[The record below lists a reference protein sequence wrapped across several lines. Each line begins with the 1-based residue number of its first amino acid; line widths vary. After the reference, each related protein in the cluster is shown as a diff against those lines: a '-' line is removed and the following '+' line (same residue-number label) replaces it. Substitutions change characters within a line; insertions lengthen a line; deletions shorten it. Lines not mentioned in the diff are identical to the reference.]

1 MTFLYDIMPLRDT
14 LPGPIGWV
22 DDVIGGIVG
31 LGLDILAVGTI
42 VVSIKP
48 AFEAIKSQSWSD
60 FPMISV
66 PILISSWFLFSDD
79 HANGAGAISPLNLGD
94 ELLGDTEYII
104 DVGVAPLYAHE
115 EWDEEESETGGYY

>member
-1 MTFLYDIMPLRDT
+1 MSFLHDITPLRDNV
-14 LPGPIGWV
+14 PGPIGWV
-22 DDVIGGIVG
+22 DDVIGGIVS

-66 PILISSWFLFSDD
+66 PILISSWFLFSED
-79 HANGAGAISPLNLGD
+79 HDGGAGSISPLNLGYQ
-94 ELLGDTEYII
+94 LLDSTEYII
-104 DVGVAPLYAHE
+104 DVGVPFSGSE
-115 EWDEEESETGGYY
+115 ERDEEEADTGGYY

>member
-1 MTFLYDIMPLRDT
+1 MTFLYDITPLRNT
-14 LPGPIGWV
+14 VPGPIGWV
-22 DDVIGGIVG
+22 DDVIGAIVG

-66 PILISSWFLFSDD
+66 PILISSWFLFGPEHRVSG
-79 HANGAGAISPLNLGD
+79 ANSPLSLGD
-94 ELLGDTEYII
+94 QLLTSTEYII
-104 DVGVAPLYAHE
+104 DVGGSFSARD
-115 EWDEEESETGGYY
+115 EWDEEEADTGGYY